1 MAGARFHFENQPKY
15 FLEEVLEGKK
25 SLQEIIESVRP
36 GIKMVLGSKSGSQM
50 FANLDSK
57 TQAGIVQ
64 LFSALEENFDY
75 MIVDA
80 KAGDDDSVLGYL
92 VAAQRRLFLATPHI
106 DSITDMTWLIKKLQS
121 LNVNHEIYTV
131 LTRVKS
137 QAQAIAVGNGIKRS
151 LSLEGTPPEYL
162 GSIEEDELVGD
173 AVNEHIPYIDQYKG
187 SSAARDVKELA
198 KWIVQHPLQDGPEGG
213 IQFFIERLV
222 D

>member
-1 MAGARFHFENQPKY
+1 MKLQDKEN
-15 FLEEVLEGKK
+15 LDIASAVSDVLEGKK

-92 VAAQRRLFLATPHI
+92 VAAQSRLHSRMLDGQF
-106 DSITDMTWLIKKLQS
+106 
-121 LNVNHEIYTV
+121 V
-131 LTRVKS
+131 L
-137 QAQAIAVGNGIKRS
+137 
-151 LSLEGTPPEYL
+151 P
-162 GSIEEDELVGD
+162 
-173 AVNEHIPYIDQYKG
+173 
-187 SSAARDVKELA
+187 
-198 KWIVQHPLQDGPEGG
+198 
-213 IQFFIERLV
+213 
-222 D
+222 